1 MSKIPPPQ
9 ADKPGAQATES
20 PRAETPGHQG
30 APAPF
35 NELQRLAS
43 LKRYRVL
50 DTDPE
55 QAYDDLTT
63 LASAVCKAPIALIS
77 LIDSERQWFKARVG
91 LEATETP
98 RELAFCAHAILQ
110 PDYVF
115 EVGDAQLDPRFA
127 GNPLVTG
134 DPGIRFYAGAPLVS
148 SDGMPIGTVC
158 VIDRTPR
165 VLSEEERKALQSLS
179 RQVVAQLELRQAM
192 AGLELESMTDPLTS
206 LWNRRSLDRKLH
218 AAWDMHMLDKTPL
231 SLLMIDLDHFKSI
244 NDSFGHPAGD
254 QVLAQAAA
262 IIRDNAGPGAIAAR
276 FGGEEF
282 CVVLADT
289 DAAQAQRTAE
299 TIRAALQA
307 AAWPH
312 RQVTASIGVANA
324 DVGDGSF
331 PNVLLARADRALYV
345 AKQDGRNRVA
355 VFEGWG

>member
-1 MSKIPPPQ
+1 MSKTPPPQ
-9 ADKPGAQATES
+9 TDTPAPLAAES
-20 PRAETPGHQG
+20 PQADTPGHQG
-30 APAPF
+30 APVPF

-77 LIDSERQWFKARVG
+77 LIDSDRQWFKARVG
-91 LEATETP
+91 MDTTETP

-110 PDYVF
+110 PDYVL

-158 VIDRTPR
+158 VIDRMPR
-165 VLSEEERKALQSLS
+165 TLSEEERKALQSLS

-218 AAWDMHMLDKTPL
+218 AAWDVHMLDKTPL

-262 IIRDNAGPGAIAAR
+262 IIRDNAGADAIAAR

-289 DAAQAQRTAE
+289 DAAQAQRIAE

-312 RQVTASIGVANA
+312 RQVTASIGVAIA

-331 PNVLLARADRALYV
+331 PNVLLARADRALYI
-345 AKQDGRNRVA
+345 AKHEGRNRVA
-355 VFEGWG
+355 VFNGWG